1 MSAETI
7 EPAAADAAAAPLDL
21 LLTDAAL
28 GVLNRV
34 NPGGPGC
41 GWRRRW
47 PPGPGWS
54 PAGRGPCSGS

>member
-7 EPAAADAAAAPLDL
+7 GPAAADADAAPLDL

-34 NPGGPGC
+34 NPGGSGLRAAA
-41 GWRRRW
+41 G
-47 PPGPGWS
+47 GG
-54 PAGRGPCSGS
+54 AGRPAPPPPS

>member
-7 EPAAADAAAAPLDL
+7 ESAAADAAAAPLDL

-34 NPGGPGC
+34 NPGG
-41 GWRRRW
+41 
-47 PPGPGWS
+47 
-54 PAGRGPCSGS
+54 